1 LSPLTIIYE
10 AFISLSHNKVRT
22 SLSVLGI
29 VIGIASVIAMVAVGE
44 GARQRVKREIEALG
58 DDWLT
63 IGFWGIQR
71 GGVRRQ
77 QGVPP
82 DMAENDAVA
91 IARECS
97 AVRAATPSNT
107 MRVQVVSSYRNHQ
120 TAVTGVYPDYFD
132 IRRWNVVAG
141 QLFTEK
147 DMADLNR
154 VCCIGQSAAAEL
166 FGGVYPIG
174 QTVRVN
180 RITFEVVGLL
190 EAKGSGGE
198 GRDFDDVILFPWKV
212 FQRLVA
218 GNEVSQTMYAAAVP
232 GAPLAVAREQI
243 RQLLRQRHRLTEGEP
258 DDFRIIDRSVAA
270 QASAET
276 TRTFNW
282 LLTTIAGISLVVGG
296 VGVMNVTLV
305 SVTERTREIGT
316 RMAIGADGTHILA
329 QFLTEAIVLCALGG
343 FLGFGGGVVVAK
355 LVSWQL
361 GWDVVVSSW
370 MAFLAIAFSTVVGL
384 TFGFYPAWR
393 ASNLN
398 PIDALRYE

>member
-1 LSPLTIIYE
+1 MSPLTVIYE

-44 GARQRVKREIEALG
+44 GARVRVEREIEALG

-82 DMAENDAVA
+82 DLAERDAMA
-91 IARECS
+91 IAEECT

-120 TAVTGVYPDYFD
+120 TAVRGVYPDYFD
-132 IRRWNVVAG
+132 IRRWSPVAG
-141 QLFTEK
+141 RLFTND
-147 DMADLNR
+147 DMMTMRR
-154 VCCIGQSAAAEL
+154 VCCIGQSAAREL

-174 QTVRVN
+174 QTIRVN
-180 RITFEVVGLL
+180 RITFEIIGLL
-190 EAKGSGGE
+190 AAKGTGGD
-198 GRDFDDVILFPWKV
+198 GRDFDDAIIFPWRV

-218 GNEVSQTMYAAAVP
+218 GNEISQTMYAAAAP
-232 GAPLAVAREQI
+232 GAPLSLAKEQI
-243 RQLLRQRHRLTEGEP
+243 RRLLRQRHRLAEDED
-258 DDFRIIDRSVAA
+258 DDFRIIDRSIAA

-282 LLTTIAGISLVVGG
+282 LLTTIACISLLVGG

-316 RMAIGADGTHILA
+316 RMAIGANGGHILA
-329 QFLTEAIVLCALGG
+329 QFLTEAIVLCGVGG
-343 FLGFGGGVVVAK
+343 LLGFWMGVLVAQF
-355 LVSWQL
+355 VSWRL
-361 GWDVVVSSW
+361 GWDVIVSYW
-370 MAFLAIAFSTVVGL
+370 MALLAIAFSTVVGL
-384 TFGFYPAWR
+384 SFGFYPAWR
-393 ASNLN
+393 ASQLD
-398 PIDALRYE
+398 PIEALRYE